1 MVNVRGGRGLSA
13 DDPAAEQRL
22 KEEKEMSKK
31 QKLAEVKAR
40 TKEKEDEGR
49 EAKRQAKKIGQAEK
63 RKRKI

>member
-1 MVNVRGGRGLSA
+1 
-13 DDPAAEQRL
+13 
-22 KEEKEMSKK
+22 MSEK

-40 TKEKEDEGR
+40 MKEKEDEGR